1 MSRIYKELSKLNS
14 KKSPVTKWAND
25 INKENIQMANEKIK
39 RYSTSL
45 AIIEIHTKTTIRYHY
60 TYIRIA
66 NIRNNDNT
74 QHRQAV

>member
-1 MSRIYKELSKLNS
+1 VSRKYKELSKLNS
-14 KKSPVTKWAND
+14 KKKVQLQNGQMILTK
-25 INKENIQMANEKIK
+25 NIQMANEKIK

-45 AIIEIHTKTTIRYHY
+45 AIMEIHTKTTMRYHY